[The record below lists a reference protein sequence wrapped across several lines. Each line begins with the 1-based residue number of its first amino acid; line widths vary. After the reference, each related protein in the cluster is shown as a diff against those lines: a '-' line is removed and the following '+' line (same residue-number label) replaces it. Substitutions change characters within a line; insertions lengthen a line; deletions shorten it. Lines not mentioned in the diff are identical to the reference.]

1 MEKKIRSIDTKFP
14 AQSLPSIFIIHPL
27 TYKGTPCIDA
37 ANFSKILTHQ
47 RFLTWMPLTLC
58 TLSLVCSMCSFL
70 YATFDNHLL
79 RQPPIVSN
87 QPFYIHIYINVCV
100 IQKPKKKK
108 KKHTTLYEYSNSNL
122 LHRIVQRSINSKK
135 KKKTKKRLG
144 KKIIIHLGLSLS
156 LLFGRIDAALTLLVT
171 SVLLLTSTLTIGKT
185 TMVTMAAMVTRL
197 VRSKYDPTYN
207 RVRWVVFLL
216 KVRIDLDRGGSTCSW
231 GQDLVI
237 RSSKSLSLPPFIYF
251 ICLPRIIICKYR
263 KIHPGNFSICCQ
275 FVQTFTKVWKIDVK
289 RSSCGL
295 RSIRRS
301 STKR

>member
-1 MEKKIRSIDTKFP
+1 MFF
-14 AQSLPSIFIIHPL
+14 SLRHI
-27 TYKGTPCIDA
+27 
-37 ANFSKILTHQ
+37 
-47 RFLTWMPLTLC
+47 
-58 TLSLVCSMCSFL
+58 
-70 YATFDNHLL
+70 
-79 RQPPIVSN
+79 RQPSSSPTTN
-87 QPFYIHIYINVCV
+87 RLQPTILYTYIYINVCV

>member
-1 MEKKIRSIDTKFP
+1 MC
-14 AQSLPSIFIIHPL
+14 
-27 TYKGTPCIDA
+27 Y
-37 ANFSKILTHQ
+37 SKT
-47 RFLTWMPLTLC
+47 
-58 TLSLVCSMCSFL
+58 
-70 YATFDNHLL
+70 
-79 RQPPIVSN
+79 
-87 QPFYIHIYINVCV
+87 
-100 IQKPKKKK
+100 KKKK

-237 RSSKSLSLPPFIYF
+237 RSSFSSAIYIF
-251 ICLPRIIICKYR
+251 YLLPRIIICKYR
-263 KIHPGNFSICCQ
+263 KIQVSNSGNFSICSQ
-275 FVQTFTKVWKIDVK
+275 FVQTFYQGLKNRCEKIIVWASIDSTIIDEKVKSIFLHTNGKKKRNGPRDK
-289 RSSCGL
+289 SFSASRSSA
-295 RSIRRS
+295 SRRIEQWLI
-301 STKR
+301 

>member
-1 MEKKIRSIDTKFP
+1 MNIRIRIFSIGLFNDRSI
-14 AQSLPSIFIIHPL
+14 
-27 TYKGTPCIDA
+27 
-37 ANFSKILTHQ
+37 
-47 RFLTWMPLTLC
+47 R
-58 TLSLVCSMCSFL
+58 
-70 YATFDNHLL
+70 
-79 RQPPIVSN
+79 
-87 QPFYIHIYINVCV
+87 
-100 IQKPKKKK
+100 KKKK
-108 KKHTTLYEYSNSNL
+108 KQKNDW
-122 LHRIVQRSINSKK
+122 
-135 KKKTKKRLG
+135 G
-144 KKIIIHLGLSLS
+144 KKLLYISASLY
-156 LLFGRIDAALTLLVT
+156 LFSSAALTLL
-171 SVLLLTSTLTIGKT
+171 SHCWLLLSFYSRPRSPSVTKT